1 MATKMLTSI
10 QEVDLGKDSKLRNI
24 RETGYAVS
32 RIAKSESN
40 GSYTGSHTR
49 DGAHAPGTDEGL
61 DMHSRGVDS
70 ASSRK
75 KYGGHSDRS
84 NKATDDIVLERFKKL
99 RNNEAAVEDQLN
111 ARVSAEVEQLLMSF
125 GEIIQ
130 SSRIYNSNPID
141 LTGKKAK
148 QSKHSTQNQ
157 QQQQQQSRHSD
168 GESDGYDDL
177 DDESVKASKENTKD
191 KYAVAQEAYGAQ
203 TRAATMVRS
212 VEKLLAMVAD
222 VRRARLVNDATAL
235 VTAADAR
242 RKVLDE
248 RTQATRNA
256 VAELNTA

>member
-1 MATKMLTSI
+1 MACNTQLQNQK
-10 QEVDLGKDSKLRNI
+10 
-24 RETGYAVS
+24 
-32 RIAKSESN
+32 
-40 GSYTGSHTR
+40 HT
-49 DGAHAPGTDEGL
+49 
-61 DMHSRGVDS
+61 V
-70 ASSRK
+70 
-75 KYGGHSDRS
+75 
-84 NKATDDIVLERFKKL
+84 

-148 QSKHSTQNQ
+148 RSKHPTQN

-168 GESDGYDDL
+168 DESDGYDDF
-177 DDESVKASKENTKD
+177 DNETVKASKENTKD

-222 VRRARLVNDATAL
+222 IRRARLVNDATAL

-242 RKVLDE
+242 RKVLEE

-256 VAELNTA
+256 VAELNTAVDTAVRELETVYYNSKYVK